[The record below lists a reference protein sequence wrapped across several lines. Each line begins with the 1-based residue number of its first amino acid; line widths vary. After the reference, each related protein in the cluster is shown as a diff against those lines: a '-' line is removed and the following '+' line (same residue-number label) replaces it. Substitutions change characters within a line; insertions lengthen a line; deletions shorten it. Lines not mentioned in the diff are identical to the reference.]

1 MKIEILLSFKE
12 KLGNQVAFIA
22 KGKPVTARKFKQE
35 IISKI
40 KQLSKN
46 PYSNR
51 KSIYFD
57 EPEIRDLIFK
67 GYIVVYVIDETK
79 KTIFVFGFTK
89 FEDKPFG

>member
-1 MKIEILLSFKE
+1 MKIEILLSFRE

-22 KGKPVTARKFKQE
+22 KDKPVAARKFKQE

-57 EPEIRDLIFK
+57 KPEIRDLIFK
-67 GYIVVYVIDETK
+67 GYTVVYVIDEIEK
-79 KTIFVFGFTK
+79 SIFVFGFTR